1 MTHVQFISFL
11 FELEMNLHIA
21 HLQTQSYAEHKALD
35 KAYTGVKD
43 FRDGYAELCQK
54 DEILKGYTAPVVREV
69 SGSIIIRNAIGIV
82 QRYRTTLTESHFQN
96 EVDTLLTLLD
106 TTLYKLKFLH

>member
-21 HLQTQSYAEHKALD
+21 HLQTQSYAEHMALGIWD
-35 KAYTGVKD
+35 DISD
-43 FRDGYAELCQK
+43 FRDSYTELLQK

-69 SGSIIIRNAIGIV
+69 SGSIIIRNAVPIV
-82 QRYRTTLTESHFQN
+82 KRYRATLTESNLQN
-96 EVDTLLTLLD
+96 EVDNLLTLLE